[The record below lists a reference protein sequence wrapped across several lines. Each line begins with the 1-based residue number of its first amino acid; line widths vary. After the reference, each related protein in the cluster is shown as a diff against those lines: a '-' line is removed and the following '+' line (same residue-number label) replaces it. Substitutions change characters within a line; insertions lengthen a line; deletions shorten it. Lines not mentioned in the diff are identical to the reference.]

1 VSVTVET
8 YADTTALV
16 IAAGDRLVGAITR
29 AIAARD
35 RALIVLT
42 GGGTGIGLLKHVAEN
57 SDRVDWTK
65 VRLFWGDERFVPRD
79 DDERNEKQA
88 REALLDHV
96 DIPPENIHPMAPSD
110 GEFGDNLAAAVQ
122 AYRGWMHVVVGA
134 TQLAERDFA
143 LAIELDAA
151 NGDAHNGRGFV
162 RAIQGDFAGAI
173 EDAENALKLGPRS
186 PQLVY
191 NAARIHAQSARSGD
205 LRVFDLIRES
215 LSLLPQDGRVAFW
228 SRQVRT
234 DAALDSIRRY
244 PQYLQMEREL
254 LTQN

>member
-1 VSVTVET
+1 
-8 YADTTALV
+8 
-16 IAAGDRLVGAITR
+16 
-29 AIAARD
+29 
-35 RALIVLT
+35 
-42 GGGTGIGLLKHVAEN
+42 
-57 SDRVDWTK
+57 
-65 VRLFWGDERFVPRD
+65 
-79 DDERNEKQA
+79 
-88 REALLDHV
+88 
-96 DIPPENIHPMAPSD
+96 
-110 GEFGDNLAAAVQ
+110 
-122 AYRGWMHVVVGA
+122 MHVVVGA